1 MHGVKVSASKF
12 AARRHEIAT
21 TSFASFGC
29 FVACL
34 WGLD

>member
-1 MHGVKVSASKF
+1 MHGVKVSASEF
-12 AARRHEIAT
+12 AARRHGIT